1 MCRSGCPTQDHA
13 SWGACARASRI
24 QMGNPMQRIATRRW
38 DGELEAYRKAREV
51 DGLSPKTT
59 RLADTQAAY
68 RMADKGV
75 FRQ

>member
-1 MCRSGCPTQDHA
+1 MCRSGCPTQDHRT
-13 SWGACARASRI
+13 WGECARAAGI
-24 QMGNPMQRIATRRW
+24 QMGSPAQRSVTKAW

-59 RLADTQAAY
+59 KLADTQMAY

-75 FRQ
+75 FR

>member
-1 MCRSGCPTQDHA
+1 MCRSGCPTQDHS
-13 SWGACARASRI
+13 SWGECARAAGI
-24 QMGNPMQRIATRRW
+24 QMGNPAQRSATKAW

-59 RLADTQAAY
+59 KLADTQQAY

-75 FRQ
+75 FRS

>member
-13 SWGACARASRI
+13 SWGECFRAAGVQWGDPTQRKRSR
-24 QMGNPMQRIATRRW
+24 AW
-38 DGELEAYRKAREV
+38 DGELAKYRKAREV

-59 RLADTQAAY
+59 RTKDINTAY

-75 FRQ
+75 FR

>member
-13 SWGACARASRI
+13 SWGECFRAAGIEFGNPGQRKASR
-24 QMGNPMQRIATRRW
+24 TW
-38 DGELEAYRKAREV
+38 DTELAAYRKAREV

-59 RLADTQAAY
+59 KLADTQQAY

-75 FRQ
+75 FRS

>member
-1 MCRSGCPTQDHA
+1 
-13 SWGACARASRI
+13 
-24 QMGNPMQRIATRRW
+24 MGNPAQRSATKKW

-59 RLADTQAAY
+59 RLKDTQQAY

-75 FRQ
+75 FR

>member
-1 MCRSGCPTQDHA
+1 MGRVCSRCRYPGGQPGERKRS
-13 SWGACARASRI
+13 RA
-24 QMGNPMQRIATRRW
+24 W

-59 RLADTQAAY
+59 KLADTQAAY